1 MKKMIALSAFCF
13 LAAGMV
19 FAQNS
24 ANQYT
29 AINGRWKNEKEALI
43 FQFNPDGTFTMTEES
58 EEARR
63 AVQREQRAS
72 GESAA
77 AGMSGT
83 YTATAAAINMVIAVD
98 GRTHRIRMSYKIIDA

>member
-1 MKKMIALSAFCF
+1 
-13 LAAGMV
+13 MV

-29 AINGRWKNEKEALI
+29 VALNGRWKNEGEALI
-43 FQFNPDGTFTMTEES
+43 FQFNPDGTFSMTEES

-63 AVQREQRAS
+63 AAQREQRAS
-72 GESAA
+72 NESAA

-83 YTATAAAINMVIAVD
+83 YTATATAINMVIAVD
-98 GRTHRIRMSYKIIDA
+98 GKTHRIRMSYKIIDTETLQMERQNYRRVE